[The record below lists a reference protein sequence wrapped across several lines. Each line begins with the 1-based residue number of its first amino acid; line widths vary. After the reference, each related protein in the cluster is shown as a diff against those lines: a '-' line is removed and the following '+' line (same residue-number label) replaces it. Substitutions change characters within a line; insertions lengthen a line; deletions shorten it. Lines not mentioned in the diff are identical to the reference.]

1 MAGKV
6 LRATAVQNASPPCLI
21 TSVKALSGVAES
33 TFSPHYISQTNCDL
47 SEHAAAS
54 DNYSVEKPTNPKIMS
69 GLVQNM

>member
-6 LRATAVQNASPPCLI
+6 LRATAVQNAPPPPCLI

-33 TFSPHYISQTNCDL
+33 TFSPHCISQTNCDL
-47 SEHAAAS
+47 SEHAAS